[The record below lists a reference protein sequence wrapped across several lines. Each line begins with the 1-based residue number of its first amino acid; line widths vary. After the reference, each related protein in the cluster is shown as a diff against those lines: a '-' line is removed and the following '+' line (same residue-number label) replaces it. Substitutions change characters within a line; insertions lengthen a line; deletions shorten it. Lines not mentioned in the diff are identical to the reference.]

1 MQRDARALQEEWEQ
15 LSGELL
21 CRHPRDVPAATPARQ
36 QQSLAAPGAA
46 LGERP
51 AGRSGETD
59 PMLPAGSGEV
69 KASVGPASSKGAAS
83 RFPSP
88 KRFLGPLKRRCPD
101 LQTHALATSVHLA
114 RAGPMLGPS
123 PGSAVC
129 GFSLKSSGNRWGQ
142 VRV

>member
-1 MQRDARALQEEWEQ
+1 MQRDVHALQEEWER
-15 LSGELL
+15 LSAELL

-46 LGERP
+46 LGEQP

-59 PMLPAGSGEV
+59 PMLPPGSGEV
-69 KASVGPASSKGAAS
+69 KASSKGAAS

-101 LQTHALATSVHLA
+101 LQTHALATSVQLA
-114 RAGPMLGPS
+114 RARPTSGPS